1 MESARLQREQT
12 KSKPVSDRS
21 QRMPTPDTANSRWP
35 LTLNDAT
42 SPALRLGHAF
52 RSSHTPLP
60 HALQAKLTVNEPGDQ
75 YEQEADRV
83 AEQVMR
89 MPDTTL
95 HLQRK
100 CGCGSTASG
109 ESCEECA
116 SQSVQLQRRAT
127 PEKSSSTSTASSV
140 VHDVLRLPGQPL
152 GAQTRAFME
161 SRFGQ
166 DFSAVR
172 VHTDERA
179 NASARAVSAAAY
191 TVGTNVVFGVGR
203 YAPQTLEGR
212 RLLAHELAHTI
223 QQQSSPAIA
232 LSRRLGVTEPAHSA
246 EVEADKASETVAA
259 GHSFRVATRTTGVLS
274 RAKLDVTDIRADID
288 RGKTVHPDLFSWLHV
303 MGDRLGE
310 VGFGAQA
317 LTISKDNKT
326 PAPDNPVSDDPSLPI
341 QAFFFP
347 SFIRHH
353 DRTALV
359 IGGFHGDEQPGFQI
373 ADALVAELQQPNS
386 RAQRDLNFHTLIVP
400 RLNPG
405 GINATIRCN
414 LQWVD
419 LNRNFPNA
427 PAKPLNNQCFN
438 TATAPVQ
445 PETQTVL
452 NVITAFKPQRI
463 LSLHSIGS
471 AGDAGVFADP
481 EKDPEARALA
491 CSMAGQILDP
501 KNKQGNT
508 RTTGVSCNPKYP
520 GGATGETSLGA
531 VGPALT
537 SGQTTSVITLE
548 APEHKALSATGVR
561 SVDAFME
568 AARSFIGDI
577 DLSIIRDI
585 RAFSD
590 SARRL
595 FLTGR
600 GPSSDDIL
608 KRIESRI
615 DDRIVQLNALG
626 PPVKINKFSGVRGFS
641 PATDPKTKGQA
652 PIIFEKFTLTGS
664 RSGGWD
670 TLPDAY
676 FTGGNRSKGVDRKKW
691 LAETSAKRLDII
703 LQYTAVPGAS
713 RHHWGTDVDFN
724 STENA
729 DWAPAA
735 GKGKAGKYNA
745 LGVWLQ
751 TNAAQAGFVQ
761 AYTPGR
767 SGGHQEEAW
776 HFSYAPL
783 AISLRAMFN
792 KDVKLDQDVVDPL
805 MDFFTTQATAAKI
818 TLPSDLRPAL
828 DALDILKYVNTIGP
842 GL

>member
-1 MESARLQREQT
+1 MESVRLQREQT
-12 KSKPVSDRS
+12 TREPIVSAS
-21 QRMPTPDTANSRWP
+21 QKTQGLAATSRRP
-35 LTLNDAT
+35 LTLNDT
-42 SPALRLGHAF
+42 CSPTIRLDHALRPSHHGCTREGEVNLR
-52 RSSHTPLP
+52 RS
-60 HALQAKLTVNEPGDQ
+60 AVRGEPGD
-75 YEQEADRV
+75 
-83 AEQVMR
+83 
-89 MPDTTL
+89 
-95 HLQRK
+95 
-100 CGCGSTASG
+100 GSVNG
-109 ESCEECA
+109 
-116 SQSVQLQRRAT
+116 V
-127 PEKSSSTSTASSV
+127 PPI
-140 VHDVLRLPGQPL
+140 VHEVLRSPGQPL
-152 GAQTRAFME
+152 DTSTRMYMQ
-161 SRFGQ
+161 SRFDQ
-166 DFSAVR
+166 DFNSVR
-172 VHTDERA
+172 VHTDARA

-191 TVGTNVVFGVGR
+191 TVGRNVVFGVGQ

-212 RLLAHELAHTI
+212 HLLAHELAHTI
-223 QQQSSPAIA
+223 QQQSSVASA
-232 LSRRLGVTEPAHSA
+232 VSRRLSMTQPAHVT

-259 GHSFRVATRTTGVLS
+259 GHSFRVATRTTDVLA
-274 RAKLDVTDIRADID
+274 RAKLDVTEIRAHID

-303 MGDRLGE
+303 MGDRSGE

-317 LTISKDNKT
+317 LAISNSNKT
-326 PAPDNPVSDDPSLPI
+326 PAPDNPVKENLSLPI

-359 IGGFHGDEQPGFQI
+359 IGGFHGEEQPGFQI
-373 ADALVAELQQPNS
+373 AEALVAELQQPSS

-405 GINATIRCN
+405 GINADIRCN

-445 PETQTVL
+445 PETQAVL
-452 NVITAFKPQRI
+452 NVIAAFKPQRI

-471 AGDAGVFADP
+471 AGEAGVFADP
-481 EKDPEARALA
+481 EQDPESRALA

-501 KNKQGNT
+501 KNRQGNT
-508 RTTGVSCNPKYP
+508 RTTGVPCNPKYP
-520 GGATGETSLGA
+520 GGATGKTSLGA
-531 VGPALT
+531 VGPALV
-537 SGQTTSVITLE
+537 SGQTTPVITLE
-548 APEHKALSATGVR
+548 APQHKALSATGVR

-585 RAFSD
+585 RAFTD

-600 GPSSDDIL
+600 GPSSADIL

-615 DDRIVQLNALG
+615 DARIVQLNALG
-626 PPVKINKFSGVRGFS
+626 PPVKIKKVSGIRGFS
-641 PATDPKTKGQA
+641 PATDPKTQGQA

-664 RSGGWD
+664 RSSGWD

-676 FTGGNRSKGVDRKKW
+676 FTNSNRSKGVDRKKW
-691 LAETSAKRLDII
+691 LGETSAKRLDII

-724 STENA
+724 STTNA
-729 DWAPAA
+729 DWAPAGA
-735 GKGKAGKYNA
+735 GKGKAGQYHA

-767 SGGHQEEAW
+767 SGGHQEESW

-783 AISLRAMFN
+783 AISLREMFN
-792 KDVKLDQDVVDPL
+792 KEVRLDQDVVDPL
-805 MDFFTTQATAAKI
+805 MDFFTKRAAAANI

-828 DALDILKYVNTIGP
+828 GALDILKYVNTIGP